1 MKSKS
6 FKYWLTQEIHQ
17 EFQLNREL
25 KHDILDEWINST
37 SSINDAEQMRL
48 DELKN
53 NLMLNAE
60 YWNEEELK
68 IKFIGPLLDLV
79 KFDDEKIRVFYDR
92 PLTAQV
98 SGITLSG
105 TVDMMVA
112 TGFQIPSKPFFCIHE
127 YKQENKRDGDPKGQL
142 LIGMIAAQ
150 AINNSENLYINKP
163 VYGCYVLGR
172 NWFFMVLQDKKY
184 SVSNGFD
191 ASQEDIFQIF
201 KMLRSIKERIFKM
214 L

>member
-17 EFQLNREL
+17 EFNLNREL
-25 KHDILDEWINST
+25 NHDILNEWLRSDEA
-37 SSINDAEQMRL
+37 INDAEKGRL
-48 DELKN
+48 DELSH
-53 NLMLNAE
+53 NLMMNAE

-79 KFDDEKIRVFYDR
+79 KFDDEKFRIFYDR

-98 SGITLSG
+98 DGITLSG

-112 TGFQIPSKPFFCIHE
+112 TGFQIPTTPFFCIHE

-142 LIGMIAAQ
+142 LIEMIAAQ
-150 AINNSENLYINKP
+150 AINNAESKYINKP
-163 VYGCYVLGR
+163 IYGCYVLGR

-184 SVSNGFD
+184 SVSSGFD
-191 ASQEDIFQIF
+191 ASQEDIFQVFRILRNI
-201 KMLRSIKERIFKM
+201 KQKILQML
-214 L
+214 